1 MTGFLGEFE
10 ATLDAKGRFLLPAGF
25 KKQLP
30 EEEAGRF
37 VINRGF
43 EKCLAL
49 YPVKNWEPL
58 FADISRLNDFDPK
71 VRDFRRHFL
80 NGATFVEPDSAGRLL
95 VPPNLKAH
103 ADLQKDIVLVAA
115 VNKIEIWDSNKYK
128 QLFDSISPEALSK
141 MVHKVLGGGN
151 GTAS

>member
-1 MTGFLGEFE
+1 MISFLGEFE

-30 EEEAGRF
+30 EEETGRF

-58 FADISRLNDFDPK
+58 FADISKLNDFDPK
-71 VRDFRRHFL
+71 VREFRRNFL

-95 VPPNLKAH
+95 IPPNLKGH

-128 QLFDSISPEALSK
+128 QLFDSISSDALSDLGSQ
-141 MVHKVLGGGN
+141 VLGGGKPE
-151 GTAS
+151 